1 MSGRYYAESILTVGA
16 DQNLI
21 TTLRASLG
29 FESTDLFTIKKL
41 TMISS
46 DLFTVDVNNL
56 GSFSDVYVDTDL
68 RYKLSLDYE
77 DVIVSSLVV
86 HEAAVTVF
94 VAIVY

>member
-1 MSGRYYAESILTVGA
+1 MSGRYYAESILTAGA
-16 DQNLI
+16 DEDLF
-21 TTLRASLG
+21 TTLRTSLG

-46 DLFTVDVNNL
+46 DLFTVDVNRL
-56 GSFSDVYVDTDL
+56 GTFSDVYIDTDL
-68 RYKLSLDYE
+68 RYKLSLDYK
-77 DVIVSSLVV
+77 DVIISSLVV